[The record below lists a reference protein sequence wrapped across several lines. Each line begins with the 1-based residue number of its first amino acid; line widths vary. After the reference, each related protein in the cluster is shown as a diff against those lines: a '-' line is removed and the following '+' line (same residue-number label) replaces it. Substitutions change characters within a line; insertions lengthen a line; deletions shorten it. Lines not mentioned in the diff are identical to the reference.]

1 MSPRH
6 AADGFSQEKV
16 RRNMSTIEPYG
27 YNVTYDDGS
36 HASLATRERP
46 KFVSRT

>member
-1 MSPRH
+1 MTH
-6 AADGFSQEKV
+6 AAVGFSQGKV